1 MCVRFSFHDIM
12 MVQITEIL
20 KLLGSNDIIKSTVHQ
35 GIPLAWRTGRGLCS
49 QVTCRVRNT
58 KPHETRNI
66 CVQQG
71 QDPGICCRMSDPKLP
86 NFGTY
91 VRTIFCQFC
100 PHLDPTYPFRPI
112 YVRIIEQ
119 TSVSMKSVRITDLT
133 WNLAQ
138 NVCINLGSDCN

>member
-1 MCVRFSFHDIM
+1 VTAISI
-12 MVQITEIL
+12 
-20 KLLGSNDIIKSTVHQ
+20 LGSLHTN
-35 GIPLAWRTGRGLCS
+35 
-49 QVTCRVRNT
+49 
-58 KPHETRNI
+58 
-66 CVQQG
+66 G

-91 VRTIFCQFC
+91 VRTIFRQFR

-119 TSVSMKSVRITDLT
+119 TSVSMKSVCIMDLT